1 MNIACFVR
9 RTLAA
14 RVPSRPRGV
23 RALVLP
29 LTSSG
34 AAFPLHPELF
44 CENAGDLIIVM
55 HSDPSRHRV
64 RRAHSLFLFLLFIP
78 LVVPP
83 VTGAAQQL
91 TPASHN
97 SSEHHINSDDR
108 PWFRIERTE
117 VAGGAEILTVFGN
130 LQGLRRDA
138 GANDTEVPLVS
149 ILRDTLGDTDEEND
163 RLRDVW
169 MLTYTRPTF
178 VQRVASAVPFFF
190 ARVGNK
196 KRAGKGAPPAV
207 IDLSQSDDDVWRR
220 FLWLALRNVF
230 INPYG
235 VIAKSSSRALLRNA
249 DEYRKAHVIRALA
262 VLTLYE
268 SEADVESVFTP
279 TEMRE
284 IQARLMLTQ
293 MTFGGIVD
301 DGYLQRVYQNQN
313 TSQLD
318 ERGHNWELLRQ
329 RAEAEGLYFDPLEM
343 PDGSTTHAMLWAA
356 RSDLTRTR
364 TAPWNKRFLNI
375 ANPWGDKE
383 LLRWQGYT
391 EIRYFDADNRAV
403 PSETPGARAVEMIP
417 LALYGLDNPK
427 IPTLL
432 IDFRDGGN
440 PKRREMSRRVLED
453 VARDVLS
460 LSRFGDIHY
469 FLGRTVFDFVTGRRG
484 MDINQP
490 RRIRAYS
497 QLKLLLSLS
506 ASLDPEF
513 RNEISRRVE
522 QISLN
527 PLENDLAAEARLARQ
542 QYAALMTEARR
553 PGGLPAKL
561 DRDRRAELVPTSHG
575 RTTRIMFRVANV
587 ASLGLYTH
595 REQSA
600 GPQRHGELDTTRR
613 LAYHRRFL
621 REVAKS
627 SPVIE
632 VVWDTEEVHR
642 SLRYVAEH
650 GRHAGTATASAAARV
665 FARTNDEETRRL
677 ALNCLYRINNETAKK
692 ELLRIS
698 LDPVVES
705 SWRTISAEY
714 LRLAIQE
721 EQRIAPSDI
730 KAIVSVIG
738 Q

>member
-1 MNIACFVR
+1 
-9 RTLAA
+9 
-14 RVPSRPRGV
+14 
-23 RALVLP
+23 
-29 LTSSG
+29 
-34 AAFPLHPELF
+34 
-44 CENAGDLIIVM
+44 M
-55 HSDPSRHRV
+55 HSDSSRHRA
-64 RRAHSLFLFLLFIP
+64 RRATALLLFLLIIP
-78 LVVPP
+78 SVVLP
-83 VTGAAQQL
+83 VTGAAQQP

-97 SSEHHINSDDR
+97 SSEQQPNDADR

-138 GANDTEVPLVS
+138 AAKDTEVPLVS
-149 ILRDTLGDTDEEND
+149 ILRDTLGDTDDEND

-178 VQRVASAVPFFF
+178 VQRVASAVPFFY

-207 IDLSQSDDDVWRR
+207 IDLSQSDDDVWRT
-220 FLWLALRNVF
+220 FLWLALQNVF

-235 VIAKSSSRALLRNA
+235 VTAKSSSRALLRNA

-279 TEMRE
+279 TEMRD

-343 PDGSTTHAMLWAA
+343 PDGSTTHVMLWAA
-356 RSDLTRTR
+356 RSDLTRAR
-364 TAPWNKRFLNI
+364 TEQWNKRFLNI
-375 ANPWGDKE
+375 ANPWGDKK

-391 EIRYFDADNRAV
+391 ETRYFDADHRAV
-403 PSETPGARAVEMIP
+403 PSDTPGARAVEMIP
-417 LALYGLDNPK
+417 LALYGLNNPK

-432 IDFRDGGN
+432 VDFRDDGN
-440 PKRREMSRRVLED
+440 PKRREMSRRVIED
-453 VARDVLS
+453 VARVVLS

-522 QISLN
+522 QVSLN

-553 PGGLPAKL
+553 PEGLPARL

-575 RTTRIMFRVANV
+575 RTARIMFRVANV
-587 ASLGLYTH
+587 ASFGLYTH
-595 REQSA
+595 REQKSA
-600 GPQRHGELDTTRR
+600 GLQQHSELDTTRR

-632 VVWDTEEVHR
+632 VVWDTAEVQR

-650 GRHAGTATASAAARV
+650 GRHAGAATASATARV

-698 LDPVVES
+698 LDPIVES

-730 KAIVSVIG
+730 KAIVSVTG